1 MDTHSERYF
10 QAALTRLMA
19 GRASIVNAH
28 RLSTFLAADV
38 ILYLDQG
45 RILEQGTHEELMER
59 RGQYAR
65 LHQEQLNTP
74 IRHAA
79 IVKD

>member
-1 MDTHSERYF
+1 M
-10 QAALTRLMA
+10 TRLMA

-28 RLSTFLAADV
+28 RLSTGLAADV

-45 RILEQGTHEELMER
+45 RILEQGTHEELTE
-59 RGQYAR
+59 GQYAR
-65 LHQEQLNTP
+65 LHQEQLSTP
-74 IRHAA
+74 NRHAA

>member
-1 MDTHSERYF
+1 M
-10 QAALTRLMA
+10 TRLMA

-28 RLSTFLAADV
+28 RLSPGLAADV

-59 RGQYAR
+59 QGLYAR
-65 LHQEQLNTP
+65 LYQERLSTP
-74 IRHAA
+74 SRHAA
-79 IVKD
+79 SAKD

>member
-1 MDTHSERYF
+1 MTPTQSNSH
-10 QAALTRLMA
+10 LA
-19 GRASIVNAH
+19 GRTSIVNAQ
-28 RLSTFLAADV
+28 RLSTILAADV

-65 LHQEQLNTP
+65 LYQEQLSTP
-74 IRHAA
+74 NRHPA
-79 IVKD
+79 IAKD